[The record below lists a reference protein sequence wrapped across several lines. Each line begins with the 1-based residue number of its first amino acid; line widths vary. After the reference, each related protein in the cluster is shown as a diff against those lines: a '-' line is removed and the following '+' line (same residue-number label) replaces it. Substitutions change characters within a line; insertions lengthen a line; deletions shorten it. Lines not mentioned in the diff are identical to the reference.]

1 MNRNIK
7 VGVAQINSH
16 VGAIDYNLKKI
27 IKFIKLGKR
36 KKIDL
41 LCFPELSLVGYPPE
55 DLVLSK
61 NFLKNVK
68 LAVKKIENIDKKISY
83 IIGYPKLIGSKVYNV
98 AGVFINGKLAF
109 EYKKINLPNYGV
121 FDEQRYFSKG
131 DTPLVFK
138 FKGRT
143 LCLTICEDI
152 WSDFKVVS
160 NLKSP
165 DLLINLSASPYSS
178 DKEADR
184 IKLLTSISKRNN
196 MEVVYSNLI
205 GGQDE
210 LVFDGGSLI
219 LDSKGNIISKAKKFE
234 EDFLV
239 MNMIFEKKYK
249 NITFRQSK
257 KDKLSSILS
266 ALSLGLRDY
275 VLKNNFSKVVI
286 GISGGIDS
294 ALVAAIAVKALGR
307 RNVLGIAMPTEFNS
321 KLSHDLASELSHNL
335 GFTLK
340 TSPIQEV
347 FENNLLLLR
356 DSVYGKSSFD
366 ETEENLQARIR
377 ANILMA
383 TSNKL
388 GYLLLATGN
397 KSEISMGYST
407 LYGDAAGGIAI
418 LKDIPKILVYKLA
431 KFYNSCNPKNIIPKK
446 IISRPASAE
455 LRMNQKDSDSLPPY
469 KVLDKILE
477 LYIEKGLEVGEI
489 CSITKIKRSLVV
501 DVVNKVN
508 MNEFKRRQ
516 GPPGVKITSKAFGR
530 DRRYPITNGFKE
542 A

>member
-27 IKFIKLGKR
+27 IKFIKLGKK

-61 NFLKNVK
+61 NFLKTVS

-121 FDEQRYFSKG
+121 FDEQRYFAKG

-152 WSDFKVVS
+152 WSDFKVRN
-160 NLKSP
+160 NLESP

-178 DKEADR
+178 DKEVDR
-184 IKLLTSISKRNN
+184 IKLLTSISKKNN
-196 MEVVYSNLI
+196 MEVVYSNLV

-210 LVFDGGSLI
+210 LVFDGGSLF
-219 LDSKGNIISKAKKFE
+219 LDSKGNVISTAKKFE
-234 EDFLV
+234 EDFV
-239 MNMIFEKKYK
+239 AMNMIFGKKYK
-249 NITFRQSK
+249 NITLRQSK

-266 ALSLGLRDY
+266 ALSLGLKDY

-307 RNVLGIAMPTEFNS
+307 RNVLGIAMPTKFNS

-356 DSVYGKSSFD
+356 DTVYGKSSFD

-388 GYLLLATGN
+388 GCLLLATGN

-418 LKDIPKILVYKLA
+418 LKDIPKILVYELA

-469 KVLDKILE
+469 RVLDKILE
-477 LYIEKGLEVGEI
+477 LYIEKGLEASQI
-489 CSITKIKRSLVV
+489 WRATKIKHSLVL

-516 GPPGVKITSKAFGR
+516 GPPGIKITSKAFGR